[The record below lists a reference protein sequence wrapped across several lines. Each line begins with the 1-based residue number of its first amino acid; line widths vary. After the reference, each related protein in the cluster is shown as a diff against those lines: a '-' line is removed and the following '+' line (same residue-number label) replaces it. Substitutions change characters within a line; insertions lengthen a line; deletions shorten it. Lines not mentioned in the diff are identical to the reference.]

1 MMDAQGVVLSLL
13 QKIFSKKWKLHTYRL
28 KYLDLKRYPGCFS
41 FDGNLGESTILRL
54 NLWNCTSQMEV
65 NLFSMLYNYFICDT
79 NKNTCEVCK
88 EHWQWHFYQ
97 SANLLAVLIHT
108 HRTTSNVRGKINKTP
123 VKVPNAIDLS
133 LFLSFKKGDDG
144 MSTQYQLASIINY
157 CGSYLNSGYDA
168 TFICDE
174 ECYMTEF
181 DDTRISLPEI
191 RFENTSSEEDTH
203 TLFYLRQDKIDVL
216 LQKETIRSLEVSKL
230 RTMNDILLGQ
240 KAIIYTLIK

>member
-88 EHWQWHFYQ
+88 EH
-97 SANLLAVLIHT
+97 
-108 HRTTSNVRGKINKTP
+108 
-123 VKVPNAIDLS
+123 
-133 LFLSFKKGDDG
+133 
-144 MSTQYQLASIINY
+144 
-157 CGSYLNSGYDA
+157 
-168 TFICDE
+168 
-174 ECYMTEF
+174 
-181 DDTRISLPEI
+181 
-191 RFENTSSEEDTH
+191 
-203 TLFYLRQDKIDVL
+203 
-216 LQKETIRSLEVSKL
+216 
-230 RTMNDILLGQ
+230 
-240 KAIIYTLIK
+240 